1 MCRSCRYGFCCQ
13 LCKIADMPRKQGRST
28 PAPQASWLISA
39 GLLIKAAEGLRQL
52 KRRPTE
58 EAAHNKSMPGKKTK
72 VF

>member
-1 MCRSCRYGFCCQ
+1 
-13 LCKIADMPRKQGRST
+13 MPRKQGRST
-28 PAPQASWLISA
+28 PAPQASGLISA

-58 EAAHNKSMPGKKTK
+58 EAAHNKSMPGKKAK